1 MGEIFVDTSGWL
13 CHFDA
18 SQPQHLA
25 AKALIGACLARHQ
38 RLVTTNYV
46 LVELIALFTSRRRI
60 SRSHMISC
68 VEAIRSG
75 PMIETIQIDA
85 SLHDQAWALL
95 KARADKHW
103 TLTDC
108 AGFVVMQQR
117 GIAEALTTDHHFEQA
132 GFVRLLRNP

>member
-13 CHFDA
+13 CHFDV

-25 AKALIGACLARHQ
+25 AKALVGASIARHQ
-38 RLVTTNYV
+38 RLVTTSYI
-46 LVELIALFTSRRRI
+46 LVELVALFTSRRRV

-68 VEAIRSG
+68 IEAINSG
-75 PMIETIQIDA
+75 TLIETVQIDA
-85 SLHDQAWALL
+85 SLHDQAWTLL
-95 KARADKHW
+95 KARPDKHW

-117 GIAEALTTDHHFEQA
+117 GIRDALTTDHHFEQA
-132 GFVRLLRNP
+132 GFTRLLTTP